1 MNTLNSTASMTGVQK
16 VAVLMLAM
24 SEEDGSA
31 LMSMLTEQEI
41 KDVSAAMSQLGAVR
55 AETVDALCREFI
67 STVGNQGAL
76 IGSLDTTERL
86 LAASLPMD
94 RVRQIMEEIRGPA
107 GRTMWD
113 KLSNINETLLTNY
126 LKNEYPQTVALVV
139 SKLKPDHAARVLSAM
154 PFEAVPEII
163 RRMLSLETVHKEVLD
178 GIEHVLR
185 SEFMVSSMNTAKS
198 DPHQFMADIFN
209 NLDRQTE
216 TRFMTALDE
225 RDQVAAERIR
235 SLMFTF
241 EDLAKLMP
249 SAIQAILREAEK
261 DKLPVALKGATESVK
276 EVFFKNLSERA
287 GKMLR
292 EDIAALGPI
301 RLRDVEEAQ
310 TGMVKL
316 AKELAASGQIEIT
329 QGAADEM
336 VV

>member
-1 MNTLNSTASMTGVQK
+1 MNVLNSTASMTGPQR

-24 SEEDGSA
+24 SEEEGSA
-31 LMSMLTEQEI
+31 LMGMLSEQEI
-41 KDVSAAMSQLGAVR
+41 KDVSSAMSQLGAVR

-67 STVGNQGAL
+67 TTVGSQGAL
-76 IGSLDTTERL
+76 IGSLDSTERL
-86 LAASLPMD
+86 LQASLPID

-113 KLSNINETLLTNY
+113 KLGNVNETLLTNY
-126 LKNEYPQTVALVV
+126 LKNEYPQTVALVL
-139 SKLKPDHAARVLSAM
+139 SKLKPDHAARVLAAM
-154 PFEAVPEII
+154 PFEAVPEVI
-163 RRMLSLETVHKEVLD
+163 RRMLSIDTVQKDVLD

-185 SEFMVSSMNTAKS
+185 SEFMVSSLHTNTT

-216 TRFMTALDE
+216 SKFMTALDE
-225 RDQVAAERIR
+225 RDQSAAEKIR

-241 EDLAKLMP
+241 EDLARLMP
-249 SAIQAILREAEK
+249 SAIQAILRDAEK
-261 DKLPVALKGATESVK
+261 DKLPIALKGATETVK
-276 EVFFKNLSERA
+276 EAFFKNLSERA

-310 TGMVKL
+310 IGMVKL
-316 AKELAASGQIEIT
+316 AKELAANGQIEIG
-329 QGAADEM
+329 QGSADEM

>member
-1 MNTLNSTASMTGVQK
+1 MTGPQK

-24 SEEDGSA
+24 SEEEGSS
-31 LMSMLTEQEI
+31 LMGMLTESEI
-41 KDVSAAMSQLGAVR
+41 KDVSIAMSQLGAVR

-67 STVGNQGAL
+67 TNVGTNGAL
-76 IGSLDTTERL
+76 IGSLDSTERL
-86 LAASLPMD
+86 LQASLPLD

-126 LKNEYPQTVALVV
+126 LKNEYPQTVAVV
-139 SKLKPDHAARVLSAM
+139 LSKLKPDHAARVMAAM
-154 PFEAVPEII
+154 PFETIPEII
-163 RRMLSLETVHKEVLD
+163 RRMLALEIVQKEVLD

-185 SEFMVSSMNTAKS
+185 SEFMVSSVHATS
-198 DPHQFMADIFN
+198 VDPHQFMADIFN

-216 TRFMTALDE
+216 NKFITSLDE
-225 RDQVAAERIR
+225 RDHTAAERIK

-249 SAIQAILREAEK
+249 AAIQTILRDAEK
-261 DKLPVALKGATESVK
+261 DKLPIALKGAAESVK

-310 TGMVKL
+310 IGMVKL

-329 QGAADEM
+329 EGSADEM
-336 VV
+336 VL

>member
-1 MNTLNSTASMTGVQK
+1 MTLLNSSASMTGAQK
-16 VAVLMLAM
+16 VAILMLAM
-24 SEEDGSA
+24 SEEEGSA
-31 LMSMLTEQEI
+31 LMGMLAEHEI
-41 KDVSAAMSQLGAVR
+41 REVSTAMSQLGAVR

-67 STVGNQGAL
+67 TTVGSQGAL

-86 LAASLPMD
+86 LQASLPID
-94 RVRQIMEEIRGPA
+94 RVRQIMEEISGPA

-126 LKNEYPQTVALVV
+126 LKNEYPQTVALVL
-139 SKLKPDHAARVLSAM
+139 SKLKPDHAARVMAAM
-154 PFEAVPEII
+154 PPDAVPEII
-163 RRMLSLETVHKEVLD
+163 RRMLTIETVQRDVLD

-185 SEFMVSSMNTAKS
+185 SEFMVSSVHTTS
-198 DPHQFMADIFN
+198 VDPHQLMADIFN

-216 TRFMTALDE
+216 TKFMAALDE
-225 RDQVAAERIR
+225 RDQAAAEKIR

-241 EDLAKLMP
+241 EDLAKLAP
-249 SAIQAILREAEK
+249 AAIQAILREAEK
-261 DKLPVALKGATESVK
+261 DKLPVALKGAMESVR

-292 EDIAALGPI
+292 EDIATLGPI

-310 TGMVKL
+310 SGMVKL
-316 AKELAASGQIEIT
+316 AKEMAADGKIEIT

>member
-1 MNTLNSTASMTGVQK
+1 MSTFNSSGSMSGPQK

-24 SEEDGSA
+24 SEEEGSA
-31 LMSMLTEQEI
+31 LMGMLTEHEI
-41 KDVSAAMSQLGAVR
+41 KDVSTAMSQLGAVR

-67 STVGNQGAL
+67 TTVGSQGAL

-86 LAASLPMD
+86 LQASLPLD

-126 LKNEYPQTVALVV
+126 LKNEYPQTVALVL
-139 SKLKPDHAARVLSAM
+139 SKLKPDHAARVLAAM

-163 RRMLSLETVHKEVLD
+163 RRMLTIDTVHKDVLD
-178 GIEHVLR
+178 GIEYVLR
-185 SEFMVSSMNTAKS
+185 SEFMVSSVHTATA

-216 TRFMTALDE
+216 NKFMTALDE
-225 RDQVAAERIR
+225 RDNNAAEKIR

-241 EDLAKLMP
+241 EDLAQLMP
-249 SAIQAILREAEK
+249 AAIQAILRDAEK
-261 DKLPVALKGATESVK
+261 DKLPVALKGATEPVR

-292 EDIAALGPI
+292 EDIASLGPI

-310 TGMVKL
+310 IGMVKL
-316 AKELAASGQIEIT
+316 AKELAANGQIEIT
-329 QGAADEM
+329 QGNADEM

>member
-1 MNTLNSTASMTGVQK
+1 MSMLNSTASMTGPQK

-24 SEEDGSA
+24 SEEEGSS
-31 LMSMLTEQEI
+31 LMGMLSESEI
-41 KDVSAAMSQLGAVR
+41 KEVSIAMSQLGAVR

-67 STVGNQGAL
+67 TTVGTNGAL
-76 IGSLDTTERL
+76 IGSLDSTERL
-86 LAASLPMD
+86 LQASLPLD

-126 LKNEYPQTVALVV
+126 LKNEYPQTVALVL
-139 SKLKPDHAARVLSAM
+139 SKLKPDHAARVMAAM

-163 RRMLSLETVHKEVLD
+163 RRMLTIEIVQKDVLD

-185 SEFMVSSMNTAKS
+185 SEFMVNSVQSATV

-216 TRFMTALDE
+216 NKFITSLDE
-225 RDQVAAERIR
+225 RDHAAADRIK

-249 SAIQAILREAEK
+249 SAIQAILRDAEK
-261 DKLPVALKGATESVK
+261 DKLPIALKGAAESVK

-310 TGMVKL
+310 IGMVKL

-329 QGAADEM
+329 EGSADEM
-336 VV
+336 VI

>member
-1 MNTLNSTASMTGVQK
+1 MSALSSTASMTGPQK
-16 VAVLMLAM
+16 VAVLILAM
-24 SEEDGSA
+24 SQEEGSA
-31 LMSMLTEQEI
+31 LMGMLSEQEI
-41 KDVSAAMSQLGAVR
+41 KDVSSAMAQLGAVR

-67 STVGNQGAL
+67 TTVGSQGAL
-76 IGSLDTTERL
+76 IGSLDSTERL
-86 LAASLPMD
+86 LSASLPID
-94 RVRQIMEEIRGPA
+94 RVRQIMEEISGPA

-113 KLSNINETLLTNY
+113 KLGNVNETLLTNY
-126 LKNEYPQTVALVV
+126 LKNEYPQTVALVL
-139 SKLKPDHAARVLSAM
+139 SKLKPDHAARVLAAM

-163 RRMLSLETVHKEVLD
+163 RRMLTIETVHKDVLD

-185 SEFMVSSMNTAKS
+185 SEFMVSSVHTTTT

-216 TRFMTALDE
+216 SKFMTALDD
-225 RDQVAAERIR
+225 RDQGAAEKIR

-249 SAIQAILREAEK
+249 SAIQAILRDAEK
-261 DKLPVALKGATESVK
+261 DKLPIALKGTTEAVR
-276 EVFFKNLSERA
+276 EAFFKNLSERA

-310 TGMVKL
+310 IGMVNL
-316 AKELAASGQIEIT
+316 AKELAANGQIEIG
-329 QGAADEM
+329 QGSAEEM

>member
-1 MNTLNSTASMTGVQK
+1 MNVLNSSASMTGVQK

-24 SEEDGSA
+24 SEEEGSS
-31 LMSMLTEQEI
+31 LMGMMSESEI
-41 KDVSAAMSQLGAVR
+41 KEVSTAMAQLGAVR

-67 STVGNQGAL
+67 TVVGTNGAL
-76 IGSLDTTERL
+76 IGSMDSTERL
-86 LAASLPMD
+86 LQASLPLD

-126 LKNEYPQTVALVV
+126 LKNEYPQTVALVL
-139 SKLKPDHAARVLSAM
+139 SKLKPDHAARVMAAM
-154 PFEAVPEII
+154 PFDTVPEII
-163 RRMLSLETVHKEVLD
+163 RRMLNIETVQREVLD

-185 SEFMVSSMNTAKS
+185 SEFMVSSVQSAS
-198 DPHQFMADIFN
+198 VDPHQFMADIFN

-216 TRFMTALDE
+216 NKFITSLDE
-225 RDQVAAERIR
+225 RDHPAAEKIK

-249 SAIQAILREAEK
+249 SAIQAILRDAQK
-261 DKLPVALKGATESVK
+261 DKLPIALKGATESIR
-276 EVFFKNLSERA
+276 EIFFKNLSERA

-292 EDIAALGPI
+292 EDIASLGPI

-310 TGMVKL
+310 IGMVKL
-316 AKELAASGQIEIT
+316 AKELAANGQIEIT
-329 QGAADEM
+329 EGGADEM
-336 VV
+336 VL

>member
-1 MNTLNSTASMTGVQK
+1 MNVLNSTSSMTGPQR

-24 SEEDGSA
+24 SEEEGSA
-31 LMSMLTEQEI
+31 LMGMLSEQEI
-41 KDVSAAMSQLGAVR
+41 KDVSSAMAQLGAVR

-67 STVGNQGAL
+67 TTVGSQGAL
-76 IGSLDTTERL
+76 IGSLDSTERL
-86 LAASLPMD
+86 LQASLPID

-113 KLSNINETLLTNY
+113 KLGNVNETLLTNY
-126 LKNEYPQTVALVV
+126 LKNEYPQTVALVL
-139 SKLKPDHAARVLSAM
+139 SKLKPDHAARVLAAM

-163 RRMLSLETVHKEVLD
+163 RRMLSIDTVHKDVLD

-185 SEFMVSSMNTAKS
+185 SEFMVSSLHTNIA

-216 TRFMTALDE
+216 NKFMTALDE
-225 RDQVAAERIR
+225 RDQSAAEKIR

-241 EDLAKLMP
+241 EDLARLMP
-249 SAIQAILREAEK
+249 SAIQAILRDAEK
-261 DKLPVALKGATESVK
+261 DKLPIALKGATETVK
-276 EVFFKNLSERA
+276 EAFFKNLSERA

-310 TGMVKL
+310 IGMVNL
-316 AKELAASGQIEIT
+316 AKELAANGQIEIA
-329 QGAADEM
+329 QGNADEM

>member
-1 MNTLNSTASMTGVQK
+1 MNVLNSTASMTGPQK
-16 VAVLMLAM
+16 VAVLILAM
-24 SEEDGSA
+24 SEEEGSA
-31 LMSMLTEQEI
+31 LMGMLTEQEI

-67 STVGNQGAL
+67 TNVGSQGAL

-86 LAASLPMD
+86 LSASLPMD
-94 RVRQIMEEIRGPA
+94 RVRQIMEEISGPA

-126 LKNEYPQTVALVV
+126 LKNEYPQTVALVL
-139 SKLKPDHAARVLSAM
+139 SKLKPDHAARVMAAM
-154 PFEAVPEII
+154 PFEAIPEII
-163 RRMLSLETVHKEVLD
+163 RRMLTIETVHKDVLD

-185 SEFMVSSMNTAKS
+185 SEFMVSSVHTATA

-216 TRFMTALDE
+216 NKFMGALDE
-225 RDQVAAERIR
+225 RDQIAAEKIR

-241 EDLAKLMP
+241 EDLAQLMP
-249 SAIQAILREAEK
+249 AAIQAILRDAEK
-261 DKLPVALKGATESVK
+261 DKLPIALKGATETVK
-276 EVFFKNLSERA
+276 EAFFKNLSERA

-310 TGMVKL
+310 IGMVKL
-316 AKELAASGQIEIT
+316 AKELAANGQIEIT

>member
-1 MNTLNSTASMTGVQK
+1 MSGPQK

-24 SEEDGSA
+24 SEEEGAA
-31 LMSMLTEQEI
+31 LMGMLTQQECRE
-41 KDVSAAMSQLGAVR
+41 VSMAMSQLGAVR

-67 STVGNQGAL
+67 STVGSQGAL
-76 IGSLDTTERL
+76 IGSLDSTERL
-86 LAASLPMD
+86 LQASLPPD
-94 RVRQIMEEIRGPA
+94 RVRAIMEEISGPA

-113 KLSNINETLLTNY
+113 KLGNINESLLTNY
-126 LKNEYPQTVALVV
+126 LKNEYPQTVALVI
-139 SKLKPDHAARVLSAM
+139 SKLKPDHAARVMAAM
-154 PFEAVPEII
+154 PADSVPEII
-163 RRMLSLETVHKEVLD
+163 RRMLTIETVQREVLD
-178 GIEHVLR
+178 GIENVLR
-185 SEFMVSSMNTAKS
+185 AEFMISSVLTTNS

-216 TRFMTALDE
+216 SKFMSALEE
-225 RDQVAAERIR
+225 RDQGSAEKIR

-241 EDLAKLMP
+241 EDLGKLNP
-249 SAIQAILREAEK
+249 AAIQAILREAEK
-261 DKLPVALKGATESVK
+261 DKLPVALKGATEGVR

-292 EDIAALGPI
+292 EDIATLGPI

-310 TGMVKL
+310 INMVKL
-316 AKELAASGQIEIT
+316 AKELAANGQIEIT

>member
-1 MNTLNSTASMTGVQK
+1 MNVLNSTASMTGPQR

-24 SEEDGSA
+24 SEEEGSA
-31 LMSMLTEQEI
+31 LMGMLSEQEI
-41 KDVSAAMSQLGAVR
+41 KDVSSAMSQLGAVR

-67 STVGNQGAL
+67 TTVGSQGAL
-76 IGSLDTTERL
+76 IGSLDSTERL
-86 LAASLPMD
+86 LQASLPID

-113 KLSNINETLLTNY
+113 KLGNVNETLLTNY
-126 LKNEYPQTVALVV
+126 LKNEYPQTVALVL
-139 SKLKPDHAARVLSAM
+139 SKLKPDHAARVLAAM
-154 PFEAVPEII
+154 PFEAVPEVI
-163 RRMLSLETVHKEVLD
+163 RRMLSIDTVHKDVLD

-185 SEFMVSSMNTAKS
+185 SEFMVSSLHTNTT

-216 TRFMTALDE
+216 SKFMTALDE
-225 RDQVAAERIR
+225 RDQSAAEKIR

-241 EDLAKLMP
+241 EDLARLMP
-249 SAIQAILREAEK
+249 SAIQAILRDAEK
-261 DKLPVALKGATESVK
+261 DKLPIALKGATETVK
-276 EVFFKNLSERA
+276 EAFFKNLSERA

-310 TGMVKL
+310 IGMVKL
-316 AKELAASGQIEIT
+316 AKELAANGQIEIG
-329 QGAADEM
+329 QGSADEM

>member
-1 MNTLNSTASMTGVQK
+1 MLNSSASMTGAQK

-24 SEEDGSA
+24 SEEEGSA
-31 LMSMLTEQEI
+31 LMGMLSESEI
-41 KDVSAAMSQLGAVR
+41 KDVSTAMSQLGAVR

-67 STVGNQGAL
+67 THVGTNGAL
-76 IGSLDTTERL
+76 IGSLDSTERL
-86 LAASLPMD
+86 LQASLPLD

-126 LKNEYPQTVALVV
+126 LKNEYPQTVALVL
-139 SKLKPDHAARVLSAM
+139 SKLKPDHAARVMAAM

-163 RRMLSLETVHKEVLD
+163 RRMLSIETVQKEVLD

-185 SEFMVSSMNTAKS
+185 SEFMVNSVHTTTV

-216 TRFMTALDE
+216 NKFITSLDE
-225 RDQVAAERIR
+225 RDPAAAERIK

-249 SAIQAILREAEK
+249 SAIQAILRDAEK
-261 DKLPVALKGATESVK
+261 DKLPVALKGATEPVK

-292 EDIAALGPI
+292 EDIAALGPV

-310 TGMVKL
+310 IGMVKL
-316 AKELAASGQIEIT
+316 AKELAANGQIEIT
-329 QGAADEM
+329 GG
-336 VV
+336 